1 MVKMDVLLLA
11 AVNPFDARDGH
22 RMAAASDLFAI
33 LDNHLTVGVVG
44 FLYNDQQPPTR
55 MEDPKRCD
63 AKFFRVRNGSFP
75 LRFVRGLF
83 ADVPPSSERLYS
95 RESIAGV
102 RDALKSW
109 KPKFV
114 IVNDVSMSGYIPLVR
129 ELAPDAKVILRTMNV
144 MQDVRREHLDRTKG
158 LLQLPVRYDYRS
170 YIKFEATAMESCD
183 AHWAISEEDA
193 ARMTLLYGCPS
204 GCLSVSIPQERYRGI
219 DIGEGDNHCFV
230 HVGTLDFRRRTDL
243 DLFLKVS
250 WPKIRAVSP
259 QAAVNFVGQL
269 TGRAIDAP
277 GAVYTGPVADD
288 ADAYRKGRFAL
299 NFQNTTGGIKLKT
312 LTSLAAGRT
321 LVSTRRGVEG
331 LRLIE
336 GEHYWDMTS
345 FVSANHLAQVI
356 EDAERS
362 RRMGQAGR
370 EWVVANHSRAAIASQ
385 FRGLFGAL

>member
-1 MVKMDVLLLA
+1 MDVLLLA
-11 AVNPFDARDGH
+11 PVNPFDARDGH
-22 RMAAASDLFAI
+22 RMAVASDLFAA
-33 LDNHLTVGVVG
+33 LDNHLAVGVVT

-55 MEDPKRCD
+55 MGDPKRCD
-63 AKFFRVRNGSFP
+63 ARFFRVRNGSFP

-83 ADVPPSSERLYS
+83 GNVPPSSERLYS

-102 RDALKSW
+102 REALKMW

-114 IVNDVSMSGYIPLVR
+114 IVDDVSMSGYIPLVR
-129 ELAPDAKVILRTMNV
+129 EITPDAKVILRTHNV

-158 LLQLPVRYDYRS
+158 LLRLPVGCDYRR
-170 YIKFEATAMESCD
+170 YVKFEATAMESCD

-193 ARMTLLYGCPS
+193 ARMTFLYGRPS
-204 GCLSVSIPQERYRGI
+204 GCLSVSIQHERYRGV
-219 DIGEGDNHCFV
+219 DIGEGDNNCFV
-230 HVGTLDFRRRTDL
+230 HVGTLDFRRRADL
-243 DLFLKVS
+243 DSFLKVS

-269 TGRAIDAP
+269 SGRAIDAP
-277 GAVYTGPVADD
+277 GAIYSGPVADD
-288 ADAYRKGRFAL
+288 AEAYRKGRFAL

-321 LVSTRRGVEG
+321 LVSTQRGVEG

-356 EDAERS
+356 EDGESS
-362 RRMGQAGR
+362 RRMGRAGR

-385 FRGLFGAL
+385 FQSLLGAA